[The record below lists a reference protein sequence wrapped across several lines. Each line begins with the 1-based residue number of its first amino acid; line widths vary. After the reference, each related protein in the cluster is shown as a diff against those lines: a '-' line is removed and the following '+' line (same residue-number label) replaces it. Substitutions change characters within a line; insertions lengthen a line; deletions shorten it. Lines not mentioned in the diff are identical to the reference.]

1 MLQRFFLQRKAQMND
16 KNKKKKIKERAEGE
30 GRKDE
35 IFHPL
40 VSTVST
46 QISLVGFYAKEKL
59 VSGLL

>member
-1 MLQRFFLQRKAQMND
+1 MLQRFCLQRKAQMND
-16 KNKKKKIKERAEGE
+16 RKKRGGGERQKD

-40 VSTVST
+40 VSTIST
-46 QISLVGFYAKEKL
+46 QISLVGFHAKEKL

>member
-1 MLQRFFLQRKAQMND
+1 MND
-16 KNKKKKIKERAEGE
+16 RKKKGGEREKD

-40 VSTVST
+40 VSTIST
-46 QISLVGFYAKEKL
+46 QISLVGFHAKEKL

>member
-1 MLQRFFLQRKAQMND
+1 MLQRFCLQRKAQMND
-16 KNKKKKIKERAEGE
+16 RKKRGGEREKD

-40 VSTVST
+40 VSTIST
-46 QISLVGFYAKEKL
+46 QISLVGFHAKEKL